1 FQLGPM
7 LVRFKAARGLGRVCY
22 KPRPP
27 SAWRRYKGN
36 PSRAAARTPTELVG
50 GADSEGVGDAG
61 RISEAGGRLLAR
73 SNRTLEG
80 IAPSLAKPDR
90 SNDDSARTVQRATA
104 ASIPARPLDFAN
116 GRAGV
121 AGRRGTLNR
130 TAVRIEVHN
139 NGYCSAYGQAYPG
152 FRVWDG

>member
-1 FQLGPM
+1 M

-73 SNRTLEG
+73 SNRTL
-80 IAPSLAKPDR
+80 
-90 SNDDSARTVQRATA
+90 
-104 ASIPARPLDFAN
+104 DFAN

-152 FRVWDG
+152 FRVWDGWNG